1 MKESTLLPLL
11 RSQTQGDLLA
21 LLYMNPEEEFTL
33 TEAARKIGVSAP
45 GVHHEATRLVETGF
59 LLDRREG
66 NNRLIRAATDSI
78 IAKPLTDLLAL
89 TYGPIPVLAKY
100 LSQVDGVQRAYIF
113 GSWAAR
119 YLGERGAIPKDV
131 DVLAIGEADM
141 DELEAA
147 VQEAE
152 KLLHREVNIQ
162 KVSLDSWLKA
172 SDQLNPD
179 KKGTYAFL
187 ATIRSKP
194 LVEID
199 LREGVKRGVDVD

>member
-1 MKESTLLPLL
+1 MKDSTLLPLL

-33 TEAARKIGVSAP
+33 TEAARKIGASAP
-45 GVHHEATRLVETGF
+45 GVHHEVTRLVDTGF
-59 LLDRREG
+59 IRDRREG

-100 LSQVDGVQRAYIF
+100 LSRVHGVQRAYIF

-131 DVLAIGEADM
+131 DVLAVGTADI

-147 VQEAE
+147 VQKAE
-152 KLLHREVNIQ
+152 KFLHREVNIQ
-162 KVSLDSWLKA
+162 KVSFDSWIKA
-172 SDQLNPD
+172 SDQLDSD
-179 KKGTYAFL
+179 KKGANAFL

-199 LREGVKRGVDVD
+199 LGEDHEMRH

>member
-1 MKESTLLPLL
+1 MKDSALLPLL

-21 LLYMNPEEEFTL
+21 LLFMNPEQEFTL
-33 TEAARKIGVSAP
+33 AEAARKIGVSAP
-45 GVHHEATRLVETGF
+45 GVHHEVTRLINAGF
-59 LLDRREG
+59 INDRREG
-66 NNRLIRAATDSI
+66 NNRLIRAASDSI
-78 IAKPLTDLLAL
+78 IARPLTDLLAL
-89 TYGPIPVLAKY
+89 TYGPLPVLAKY
-100 LSQVDGVQRAYIF
+100 LSRVSGVQRAYIF

-131 DVLAIGEADM
+131 DVLAVGTADI

-152 KLLHREVNIQ
+152 KVLHREVNIQ
-162 KVSLDSWLKA
+162 RVSMESWMKA
-172 SDQLNPD
+172 SDQSNLD
-179 KKGTYAFL
+179 KKGSNAFL

-199 LREGVKRGVDVD
+199 LLEDHETRS